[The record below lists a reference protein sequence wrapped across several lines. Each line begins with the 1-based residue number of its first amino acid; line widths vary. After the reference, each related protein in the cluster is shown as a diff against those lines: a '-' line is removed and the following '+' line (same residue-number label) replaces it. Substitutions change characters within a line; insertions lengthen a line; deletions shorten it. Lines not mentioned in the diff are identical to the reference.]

1 MFNETDCGNK
11 TVEEEIRPLPSSTAT
26 NYLSPAS
33 LDSGFVLAGS
43 VKFTPDIFSKE
54 ASAPALIDSAEPTP
68 TDSKLMTTSDDI
80 KTDSYSSNNSTD
92 EQKTTGKPNST
103 VTDTKGSVV
112 KRKYSRN
119 GCTECKR
126 RRMKCDETK
135 PTCWQCARLNRECIY
150 ILNAKNKKRKPKD
163 PNSKKVKRT
172 GGDNKRE
179 GAVSSTKL
187 NENADKDVI
196 GAMQVLELPNVIAAS
211 NMDGYDANLLI
222 QNLNDMVSMKLN
234 DSFLLNEELK
244 DFQLP
249 DLDIPELMP
258 QSKAPVSTV
267 PISFLVNNVITFN
280 TKLSSF
286 NLGGVHDKYLEVFF
300 YDCLDSIAPFF
311 QNQGNPLRDIILS
324 FARNESYLLSATLAV
339 GASIAHRSSNKL
351 EDEKNYCA
359 YLSHCLSLLSEQFQN
374 ESNVVNKIEPI
385 TLTVIMLAWD
395 CINAMNSQW
404 RSHLKG
410 VTDLFKKINSGNS
423 SKVMNVAKCWF
434 KVMETFASIST
445 VLGGSLTDEQ
455 DLDLIFN
462 PVDYQYVDSLKF
474 LNIMTPLN
482 EFNLLR
488 GHKEDFDL
496 VIKEVIK
503 GLNAI
508 RFSGKD
514 HTQSEEEI
522 FPPKL
527 DYLHRSSNVD
537 IDKSLSYFKTQKIL
551 VEIDKQL
558 DYEFI
563 DRSGIIPPDSRS
575 HPDNSHIDDN
585 AIDIVTLRSGE
596 RIAISWYDISHQ
608 TQVLSIL
615 LIVLLKLLGMPKE
628 SIAVQQVVKKVMS
641 FFKFLDSDEAPRNS
655 RTCYSNFAVLI
666 AGLNAMDEDTR
677 NVVRAYY
684 KLNGGKFRRL
694 TEHNLNRL
702 EKVWNGKDGDY
713 RLADEDVLTW

>member
-33 LDSGFVLAGS
+33 LDSGFALAGS

-68 TDSKLMTTSDDI
+68 TDRKLMTTSDDI

-527 DYLHRSSNVD
+527 DYLHWSSNVD